1 MNIIFLVNSQNGAS
15 TRYRVDQYLPY
26 FREKNWDYQRFV
38 VPGNLKERISLFRSL
53 KKFDIVFLQKR
64 LLGWFSNYLL
74 RKNSK
79 ILVFDYDD
87 SIMFRDSN
95 KYKFYSIKRRKR
107 FKTIIKLSDIII
119 AGNDYLKNQ
128 AIRYNKNVFTVP
140 TPIDLKRYQ
149 PKIYTQNYN
158 HIILGWIGSKSTIFY
173 LEQIK
178 NILDCIF
185 LKYPNIRLKIVA
197 DSFLECNK
205 IPVIKKKWKYED
217 EINDLHSF
225 DIGLNPL
232 TDDPWSRGKCGFKLL
247 QYMAIGIPSV
257 YSKVGVNKEIIK
269 NGENGFLA
277 NDEKS
282 WFENISNLINNLNL
296 RKKVGKQAIETVR
309 EYYSLELWASRLLE
323 ILDSYQRL

>member
-1 MNIIFLVNSQNGAS
+1 MKIIFLVNSQNGAS

-26 FREKNWDYQRFV
+26 FRENNWDYQRFV
-38 VPGNLKERISLFRSL
+38 VPENLKERISLFRSL

-64 LLGWFSNYLL
+64 LLGWFSTYLL

-95 KYKFYSIKRRKR
+95 KYKFSSIKKRKR

-128 AIRYNKNVFTVP
+128 AIRYNKNVFVIP
-140 TPIDLKRYQ
+140 TPIDMERYQ

-173 LEQIK
+173 LKQIK
-178 NILDCIF
+178 NILDSIF
-185 LKYPNIRLKIVA
+185 FKYPNTRLKIVA
-197 DSFLECNK
+197 DSFLECDK
-205 IPVIKKKWKYED
+205 IPVIKKKWKYEE
-217 EINDLHSF
+217 EIDDLHSF

-257 YSKVGVNKEIIK
+257 CSKIGVNKEIIK
-269 NGENGFLA
+269 NGVNGFLA
-277 NDEKS
+277 TDEKS
-282 WFENISNLINNLNL
+282 WYENISNLINNLNL
-296 RKKVGKQAIETVR
+296 RKK
-309 EYYSLELWASRLLE
+309 
-323 ILDSYQRL
+323 